1 MTTPEEWDE
10 LREVVRL
17 AKELATKYY
26 RLTGR
31 SLGATGEIGEV
42 EVADKLGLEIAP
54 VQTTG
59 FDALRGEERIQI
71 KSRAADPRIKSL
83 GRMSRIKTNAPCD
96 FVMLA
101 ILKIESMDLKEVW
114 EAPYAEVVKELLKEG
129 PKGNKARQ
137 RGQLAVAKFIS
148 MARKV
153 WPPAELTS
161 PPGR

>member
-1 MTTPEEWDE
+1 MTTPEEQAE

-17 AKELATKYY
+17 AKELGAKYY

-42 EVADKLGLEIAP
+42 KVIEKLGLEIAP
-54 VQTTG
+54 VRTTG
-59 FDALRGEERIQI
+59 YDALRGEERIQI
-71 KSRAADPRIKSL
+71 KTRAAGARIK
-83 GRMSRIKTNAPCD
+83 GRLSRIKIDAPCD
-96 FVMLA
+96 VVMLA
-101 ILKIESMDLKEVW
+101 ILNIESMELKDVW
-114 EAPYAEVVKELLKEG
+114 EAPYATVVEELLKEG

-153 WPPAELTS
+153 WPQS
-161 PPGR
+161 

>member
-1 MTTPEEWDE
+1 MTTQEERDE

-42 EVADKLGLEIAP
+42 EVIEKLGLEIAP
-54 VQTTG
+54 VRTTG
-59 FDALRGEERIQI
+59 YDALRGKERIQI
-71 KSRAADPRIKSL
+71 KTRAADSRIESR
-83 GRMSRIKTNAPCD
+83 GRMSRIKIDAPCD
-96 FVMLA
+96 VVMLA

-114 EAPYAEVVKELLKEG
+114 EAPYATVVEELRREG

-137 RGQLAVAKFIS
+137 RGQLALAKFIA
-148 MARKV
+148 MARRV
-153 WPPAELTS
+153 WPPQTNEAK
-161 PPGR
+161 

>member
-1 MTTPEEWDE
+1 MTTPEELDE

-17 AKELATKYY
+17 VKELATKYY

-42 EVADKLGLEIAP
+42 EVVEKLGLEIAP
-54 VQTTG
+54 VRTTG
-59 FDALRGEERIQI
+59 YDALRGKERIQI
-71 KSRAADPRIKSL
+71 KTRAADPGIRSL
-83 GRMSRIKTNAPCD
+83 GRMSRIKIDAPVD

-101 ILKIESMDLKEVW
+101 ILEIDSMDLKAVY
-114 EAPYAEVVKELLKEG
+114 EAPYAKVEEELRREG

-137 RGQLAVAKFIS
+137 RGQLAVKKFIS

-161 PPGR
+161 PPGP